1 VRSTEEYLGQS
12 GDLGNPPTMSL
23 CPKSLAF
30 RGRRQGRQP
39 LDIHLHA
46 PTFLLRWTG
55 KRKTVKISQVS
66 MVPRSKPLALRS
78 AIEICMSLHPLGQ
91 SCNTVMPQG
100 TKAVSTG
107 PKTIQ
112 NNNLQY
118 RLTTVTMGQYNVYI
132 YMYIYIYYARHSGIA
147 LKSRSQIFCNYFS
160 YLFSCKGT
168 SSQYPF
174 IQSLGR
180 FGEP

>member
-1 VRSTEEYLGQS
+1 
-12 GDLGNPPTMSL
+12 
-23 CPKSLAF
+23 
-30 RGRRQGRQP
+30 
-39 LDIHLHA
+39 
-46 PTFLLRWTG
+46 
-55 KRKTVKISQVS
+55 

-132 YMYIYIYYARHSGIA
+132 YILCKTQRHSSEKPFANLLQLFFIFVQLQRHVISISLHTITREVWGA
-147 LKSRSQIFCNYFS
+147 LNEFHPNEFRMMSSFCLLSCSMRYSFHFGPHPYHKTNTRLSWVLRMMSQSWYCR
-160 YLFSCKGT
+160 KAKV
-168 SSQYPF
+168 P
-174 IQSLGR
+174 
-180 FGEP
+180 